1 MTDLVFTGERYLP
14 ECPREMLYEHYAR
27 YAMALNFVAG
37 KRVLDCACGEGYGS
51 AILASRAA
59 QVVGVDL
66 ADQAIAHAQAQYK
79 IPNLSFQTGNAAAL
93 TLEQSSFDVIVSFE
107 TLEHLLEQEQMLVG
121 FKRLLKPGGVLLI
134 SSPDK
139 ANYSDATGY
148 RNEFHLKELYRDEFV
163 ALLNRH
169 FAHHRLFAQALNF
182 QSMVWDLHPKKT
194 AQTDLKFLAED
205 QSIRS
210 GMMQVPMYYLAVAS
224 DVSDELIGADLYC
237 FTDQAQSI
245 YTHYND
251 EIRKG
256 IRCAEIIRAQQEEMT
271 ALKALLAAVQGSA
284 R

>member
-59 QVVGVDL
+59 SVVGVDL
-66 ADQAIAHAQAQYK
+66 ADQAIAHAKAQYK
-79 IPNLSFQTGNAAAL
+79 NPNLSFQTGNAAAL
-93 TLEQSSFDVIVSFE
+93 TLDHSSFDVIVSFE
-107 TLEHLLEQEQMLVG
+107 TLEHLLEQEQMLAG

-148 RNEFHLKELYRDEFV
+148 QNEFHLKELYRDEFV
-163 ALLNRH
+163 ALLNRY

-182 QSMVWDLHPKKT
+182 QSMMWDLRTKKI
-194 AQTDLKFLAED
+194 AQTDLKFLALD
-205 QSIRS
+205 HTIGS
-210 GMMQVPMYYLAVAS
+210 GMMQMPMYYVAVAS
-224 DVSDELIGADLYC
+224 DASAELGGEDLYC

-245 YTHYND
+245 YSHYNG

-256 IRCAEIIRAQQEEMT
+256 IRCAEIIRSQQDEIA
-271 ALKALLAAVQGSA
+271 ALKALLAAKQSV